1 MFSKAKIGVAVIC
14 LAKLDTNELLTNGK
28 IAIEIEGQ

>member
-1 MFSKAKIGVAVIC
+1 MFSKAKIDVAVIC
-14 LAKLDTNELLTNGK
+14 LAKLDTNELLTNCK